1 MRFKSKHELVESVEH
16 EHRAFV
22 ELLRSLP
29 TSRYRDAGVWGDGWT
44 ICDLLAHLTEW
55 EQMFLRWYQA
65 GENGERPIMPA
76 PGYKWNETPR
86 LNQAIVRKHRRK
98 PIDSVLDEFETSYR
112 EIFSL
117 TQQLSEDEL
126 LVPGHF
132 AWTGKNPLTTY
143 LAPNTCSHYR
153 FASKVLKRWL
163 LRSA

>member
-44 ICDLLAHLTEW
+44 IRDLLAHLTEW

-132 AWTGKNPLTTY
+132 A
-143 LAPNTCSHYR
+143 
-153 FASKVLKRWL
+153 
-163 LRSA
+163 